1 MKRVFSLIVALGL
14 AAVAAWAQDYNAAM
28 EVYNKAAQA
37 ENKAEQ
43 IAGFREAMGL
53 FAACEDED
61 APAQVALCKENIV
74 KLSFSIV
81 NDLVKGKQYDD
92 ALAALDNANA
102 AAAEFEQDAAERSKK
117 LQGAIYNGLA
127 KENFKAN
134 PAVAAENA
142 QKAIDIDED
151 NGATYLFLGMAKV
164 QLKEADAAIEA
175 FEKASELGMS
185 KQAAGPLSNQY
196 VNKAV
201 AANKAGKFADAVEFC
216 GKAIA
221 ANEGN
226 ANAYKIRGNAYVS
239 LNKIEDGIADFEKY
253 LEVNPSAKDAAQVKT
268 NITQLKAAKK

>member
-1 MKRVFSLIVALGL
+1 MKRIFSLIVALGL

-142 QKAIDIDED
+142 QKAIDIDEA